1 MFRGDESYFYYF
13 WRVYVNFDNCPAPA
27 PSPSRRFG
35 PPNEVK
41 ERLHRSALQRLSGLT
56 KALALFLSFCG
67 KIGQNVE
74 FVKVGGS
81 SEDFSEGASENQFV
95 A

>member
-1 MFRGDESYFYYF
+1 
-13 WRVYVNFDNCPAPA
+13 
-27 PSPSRRFG
+27 
-35 PPNEVK
+35 
-41 ERLHRSALQRLSGLT
+41 
-56 KALALFLSFCG
+56 
-67 KIGQNVE
+67 VE

>member
-1 MFRGDESYFYYF
+1 MSLTFITFGEYMF
-13 WRVYVNFDNCPAPA
+13 NFDNCPAPA
-27 PSPSRRFG
+27 PSPSSRFG
-35 PPNEVK
+35 PANEVK
-41 ERLHRSALQRLSGLT
+41 KRLHCQALQRLSGLT

-81 SEDFSEGASENQFV
+81 SEDFGEGASEN
-95 A
+95 